1 MEYRPENCE
10 CLKDNGLE
18 VKMDSDGEEFVEGLW
33 EGVTYAYP
41 PILGT
46 KTCETWMETLPPC
59 VN

>member
-1 MEYRPENCE
+1 
-10 CLKDNGLE
+10 
-18 VKMDSDGEEFVEGLW
+18 MDSDGEEFVEGLW
-33 EGVTYAYP
+33 EGVSYAYP